1 LLRKI
6 ELPYDPVLLLLGIY
20 LPKKK
25 EYKRETC
32 KSQFIPALLTIA
44 NLWNQPRYPS
54 TVEWIK
60 KMYNAYTMEYYSAIK
75 KNELIS
81 FARKWM

>member
-1 LLRKI
+1 MNLLRKI

-54 TVEWIK
+54 TVECL
-60 KMYNAYTMEYYSAIK
+60 YNGVLFSHKE
-75 KNELIS
+75 E
-81 FARKWM
+81 